1 MRGRISVFER
11 PREDAPSKCRIPRRS
26 RGSDRQKSHEC
37 GGLFNKSIAPI
48 GGEPTDSRAGLGFQ
62 SATGHLGGKHCANSE
77 APCGVAAA
85 HGLRRLAAAVAVGPG
100 WNRALHRIVTTG
112 PGV

>member
-1 MRGRISVFER
+1 MRGRISLFER

-62 SATGHLGGKHCANSE
+62 SATGHLGGKHCAN
-77 APCGVAAA
+77 
-85 HGLRRLAAAVAVGPG
+85 
-100 WNRALHRIVTTG
+100 
-112 PGV
+112 